1 MKLHITSLGCAKNL
15 VDTEL
20 MLGMLLKSGFILTEH
35 PEEAETI
42 IINTCSFIESAINES
57 IDTILELAEFKKNG
71 NCRRL
76 IAVGCLPERF
86 REKIADALPE
96 VDVFLGTGAFDKI
109 LEAVN
114 GSLNPGSCYLP
125 RPDLLPLQNSDDSR
139 CLSASHMAYIKIA
152 EGCDKKCTYCIIP
165 RLRGKQKS
173 RLITDIVAE
182 ADRLISAG
190 VKEVLLV
197 AQETT
202 DYGRDLT
209 SCDNLAKLL
218 EELSKISDDIW
229 IRVLY
234 SHPESINETLIKT
247 IALHDNIC
255 SYYDIPIQHASNAVL
270 KRMGRQYTRDDLYKL
285 FESIRL
291 IDPQAALRTT
301 VMTGFP
307 GETERD
313 FQELLN
319 FIQEIRFTNLGAF
332 IYSDSDDI
340 PSHGLPDH
348 VNKERAQERYD
359 VLMSIQAEISLENNR
374 MHIDKV
380 YKILLEEESTGDN
393 FKGRAFFQAPE
404 VDGITYINSNI
415 SAADLHAGDFAM
427 VRITGANEYDLTGEA
442 I

>member
-1 MKLHITSLGCAKNL
+1 MKLYATSLGCVKNL

-20 MLGMLLKSGFILTEH
+20 MLGMLLKSGLILTEH
-35 PEEAETI
+35 PEEAEII
-42 IINTCSFIESAINES
+42 IINTCSFIESAVNES
-57 IDTILELAEFKKNG
+57 IDTILELVEFKKHG
-71 NCRRL
+71 NCRKL

-109 LEAVN
+109 LEAVD
-114 GSLNPGSCYLP
+114 GSRAPGSCYLP
-125 RPDLLPLQNSDDSR
+125 RPDLLPLQNPDDSR
-139 CLSASHMAYIKIA
+139 YLSSSHIAYIKIA

-165 RLRGKQKS
+165 KLRGRQKS
-173 RLITDIVAE
+173 RLITDIVSE
-182 ADRLISAG
+182 ADSLISVG
-190 VKEVLLV
+190 VKEILLV

-209 SCDNLAKLL
+209 SCDNLANLL

-234 SHPESINETLIKT
+234 CHPESINETLIKT
-247 IALHDNIC
+247 IASHDNIC

-285 FESIRL
+285 FERIRL

-332 IYSDSDDI
+332 IYSDSEDI
-340 PSHGLPDH
+340 PSHRLPDH
-348 VNKERAQERYD
+348 INKEKSKERYD
-359 VLMSIQAEISLENNR
+359 RLMSSQAKISLDNNR
-374 MHIDKV
+374 MHIDRIH
-380 YKILLEEESTGDN
+380 KILLEEKLTDNN
-393 FKGRAFFQAPE
+393 FKGRTCFQAPE

-415 SAADLHAGDFAM
+415 SPGEHHAGDFAM

>member
-1 MKLHITSLGCAKNL
+1 MKLYFTSLGCAKNL

-20 MLGMLLKSGFILTEH
+20 MLGMLLKSGLILTEH

-57 IDTILELAEFKKNG
+57 IDTILELAEFKQNG

-109 LEAVN
+109 LEAVD

-173 RLITDIVAE
+173 RLITDIVSE

-190 VKEVLLV
+190 VKEILLV

-285 FESIRL
+285 FERIRL

-332 IYSDSDDI
+332 IYSDSEDI
-340 PSHGLPDH
+340 PSHRLPDH
-348 VNKERAQERYD
+348 INKEKSKERYD
-359 VLMSIQAEISLENNR
+359 KLMLNQAEISLDNNR
-374 MHIDKV
+374 MHIDKI

-415 SAADLHAGDFAM
+415 SAADLHTGDFAM
-427 VRITGANEYDLTGEA
+427 ARITGANEYDLNGEA